1 MDNENLLTETVRF
14 MESIGESP
22 GDIIFIGSEHSGYA
36 CTWDEFVIL
45 ADREYDSGFGAQE
58 VADDLIIV
66 FSDGC
71 RMYRHE
77 YDGSEGWRYVRPFV
91 RPEEMKKIR
100 RLFVCNVGW
109 ETLAEIHRELDDL
122 KNPGELE

>member
-1 MDNENLLTETVRF
+1 MDNENLLTETVEF
-14 MESIGESP
+14 MEFIDESP
-22 GDIIFIGSEHSGYA
+22 EDIIFIGSEHSGYE

-58 VADDLIIV
+58 VAEDLIIV

-71 RMYRHE
+71 RMFRRE
-77 YDGSEGWRYVRPFV
+77 YDGSECWRYVRPFV
-91 RPEEMKKIR
+91 RPEETKKIR

-109 ETLAEIHRELDDL
+109 ETLAEIHIGLDDL
-122 KNPGELE
+122 KKQEDC